1 MDKPPVKVN
10 SNNEELRTLN
20 ETEASIK
27 RFFSERGDD
36 KLNFDTAEEAKSKA
50 DEINAE
56 YGDISFVAEDRGA
69 FAVKFKNS
77 HLGGAFEEYKDGEG
91 EKSGNSSLKEAA

>member
-27 RFFSERGDD
+27 RFFLERGDD
-36 KLNFDTAEEAKSKA
+36 KLNFDTPEEAKFKSE
-50 DEINAE
+50 EINAE

-77 HLGGAFEEYKDGEG
+77 HLGGGFEEYKPENGE
-91 EKSGNSSLKEAA
+91 NSNLGKAA